1 MVERSNVANQNE
13 VIAEIGRVIS
23 STLNIE
29 EVYELYADQVR
40 KLIDY
45 DVLGI
50 AVIDP
55 EGGSFRMAHRV
66 GDELLGKTVGS
77 HFPINGTLIGEVAVT
92 GAAKIVQGFSK
103 PQLQK
108 IYPVIVS
115 TYESGVRSWLCVPLI
130 NRREVV
136 GTILVHS
143 RKKNVFKQSDIE
155 LVQRVGNQIAGA
167 IDNARLFDELKIAEA
182 ERTETA
188 AQNEVIAEIGRI
200 ISSTLNIEEIYE
212 PFSDQVHKLIDYD
225 VLSIGL
231 VNEQDQTVKIEHRVG
246 DNILNRTTGV
256 VAPLAGTLTGE
267 VYKTQQVAIVQG
279 MSKTEIQETFP
290 QLIKTYEI
298 RWQSTTSSSRSL
310 GRLERS
316 LLTSH
321 QALAWVYPSAKR

>member
-1 MVERSNVANQNE
+1 MGLPIVNLGKIIGALLLFSSEPEAFSELDVAIADRVCSQIAGAISGAGVFADLKQTESDLAVSVVERSNIANQNE

-115 TYESGVRSWLCVPLI
+115 TYES
-130 NRREVV
+130 
-136 GTILVHS
+136 
-143 RKKNVFKQSDIE
+143 
-155 LVQRVGNQIAGA
+155 
-167 IDNARLFDELKIAEA
+167 
-182 ERTETA
+182 
-188 AQNEVIAEIGRI
+188 
-200 ISSTLNIEEIYE
+200 
-212 PFSDQVHKLIDYD
+212 
-225 VLSIGL
+225 
-231 VNEQDQTVKIEHRVG
+231 
-246 DNILNRTTGV
+246 
-256 VAPLAGTLTGE
+256 
-267 VYKTQQVAIVQG
+267 
-279 MSKTEIQETFP
+279 
-290 QLIKTYEI
+290 
-298 RWQSTTSSSRSL
+298 
-310 GRLERS
+310 
-316 LLTSH
+316 
-321 QALAWVYPSAKR
+321 